1 MNVHVS
7 WILFKKNCLRVH
19 VSGPV
24 TCVKL
29 TWTLAKLAK
38 VRKTTNILRAYIFS
52 IFSVLVRILE
62 SISLSRLRAL
72 LNVMFGHHGV
82 VKIPMFRASQIWN
95 LTCLF
100 ALWTR
105 MIRMWIHPLF
115 HVRYLVNLVISWV
128 VHFCGQLLTTFWTV
142 LVNATCIPAALTHIF
157 VDDVFL
163 YFSLLH
169 PASPHTVVH
178 LPCWLTKSVFN
189 LTSPAMAGKSLLHV
203 IIFER
208 PLLPLFLGQIPT
220 RSSALGTSPQLRLA
234 DWYSSGAKKLRYDPP
249 DDPPIFRERTLKRKK
264 PSPELWG
271 ELWGAQLH

>member
-7 WILFKKNCLRVH
+7 WILFKKNCLSVH
-19 VSGPV
+19 ISGPV

-38 VRKTTNILRAYIFS
+38 VRKTINILRAYIFS
-52 IFSVLVRILE
+52 MFSVLVRILE

-72 LNVMFGHHGV
+72 QNVMFGHHGV

-157 VDDVFL
+157 VDYKL
-163 YFSLLH
+163 CFSIFFT
-169 PASPHTVVH
+169 ASPCFTPH
-178 LPCWLTKSVFN
+178 CC
-189 LTSPAMAGKSLLHV
+189 
-203 IIFER
+203 
-208 PLLPLFLGQIPT
+208 
-220 RSSALGTSPQLRLA
+220 SSTMLV
-234 DWYSSGAKKLRYDPP
+234 D
-249 DDPPIFRERTLKRKK
+249 
-264 PSPELWG
+264 
-271 ELWGAQLH
+271 